1 MQQFKANT
9 WRIHDII
16 IEPNEVYALDFMQT
30 NPNMFMLQNPN
41 PSPVRIGITRI
52 PTANKYEFSVG
63 ANTSDTFGRPVGTGR
78 LFLYNPS
85 SANSLSITVY
95 SNEMNFDMT
104 VLKGINV
111 ELGNVNVESSNVIG
125 GFGDGVKLPSGDN
138 HIGRVSLNVD
148 VEEAIQSIRENA
160 VENVEQLKESNTT
173 LDNINTNVVKA
184 NSSLEIIKDL
194 LTFEKEK
201 SDLPLIL
208 YNEIS
213 GSFYDK
219 RASSLTVGN
228 KLNCVDLSHFYEPNL
243 YREIEL
249 NKIYN
254 LIFWDY
260 GNTNVKSFPVYLVE
274 KNGEYTL
281 FLSMKSDA
289 IQVGGICASNVNV
302 LNIDDTLYMNML
314 AFTEMYN
321 SFISSVPQKLSENFC
336 YIESPNM
343 YYFEKVNYTYPTGLL
358 INESTAFPVSVDIE
372 QLMWLDMD
380 NMTEYEI
387 SKGYLCDCI
396 EEIYVKGTGGLYK
409 VTVTDI
415 LDRQHIYFVRPDKP
429 LKKVVK
435 TIKGIKITTTST
447 SKGTV
452 IQCKLSKMFD

>member
-1 MQQFKANT
+1 MQQFKAST

-16 IEPNEVYALDFMQT
+16 IEPNEVYTLDFTQT

-63 ANTSDTFGRPVGTGR
+63 ANTSDTFGRPIGTGR

-85 SANSLSITVY
+85 SANTLSITVY
-95 SNEMNFDMT
+95 SNEMNFDMS

-125 GFGDGVKLPSGDN
+125 GFGAGVKLPSGDN

-148 VEEAIQSIRENA
+148 VEEAIQSIKSNSDDSILKLKQSNNYLASISEKVGDISFLSSIN
-160 VENVEQLKESNTT
+160 ENVGAMKELITEENEKGDIPALLYDVVEGSHHEIAKEHPSGKVE
-173 LDNINTNVVKA
+173 LTNMA
-184 NSSLEIIKDL
+184 D
-194 LTFEKEK
+194 
-201 SDLPLIL
+201 
-208 YNEIS
+208 
-213 GSFYDK
+213 
-219 RASSLTVGN
+219 
-228 KLNCVDLSHFYEPNL
+228 
-243 YREIEL
+243 
-249 NKIYN
+249 
-254 LIFWDY
+254 
-260 GNTNVKSFPVYLVE
+260 
-274 KNGEYTL
+274 
-281 FLSMKSDA
+281 
-289 IQVGGICASNVNV
+289 
-302 LNIDDTLYMNML
+302 
-314 AFTEMYN
+314 
-321 SFISSVPQKLSENFC
+321 
-336 YIESPNM
+336 NM
-343 YYFEKVNYTYPTGLL
+343 YYLFNELDVKIRISLFNKDGTSIIESDPIALIYNAEEDKYSLFSYTQTGLNNYVTTGGGRIPKNAVIALNGVYYVKATYLQEAFGTMQSVGNYVLGKHIYIANTVEYKYPTGLL

-387 SKGYLCDCI
+387 SKPYLCDCI

-409 VTVTDI
+409 VIVTDI
-415 LDRQHIYFVRPDKP
+415 LDRQHIYCVRPDKP

-447 SKGTV
+447 SKGTI